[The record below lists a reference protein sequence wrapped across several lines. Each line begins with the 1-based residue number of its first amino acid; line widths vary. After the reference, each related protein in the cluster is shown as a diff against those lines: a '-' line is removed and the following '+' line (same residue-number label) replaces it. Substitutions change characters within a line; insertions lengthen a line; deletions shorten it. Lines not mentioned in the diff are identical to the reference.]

1 MSEREI
7 NTFILFTIEGV
18 WKYIQTGLILSYYT
32 FLLETNSLDIQKI
45 IHALMLR
52 YGRTDSQNKARQ
64 PIAVIIFK
72 DEGLKCE
79 STFTDIKKYS
89 KV

>member
-1 MSEREI
+1 MSKRAI
-7 NTFILFTIEGV
+7 NTFILFIIEGV
-18 WKYIQTGLILSYYT
+18 WKDLQIGLTFSYHT
-32 FLLETNSLDIQKI
+32 FLLGTNSLDIQKI

-52 YGRTDSQNKARQ
+52 FGRTDSQNKARK

-79 STFTDIKKYS
+79 STFTDIKK
-89 KV
+89 V